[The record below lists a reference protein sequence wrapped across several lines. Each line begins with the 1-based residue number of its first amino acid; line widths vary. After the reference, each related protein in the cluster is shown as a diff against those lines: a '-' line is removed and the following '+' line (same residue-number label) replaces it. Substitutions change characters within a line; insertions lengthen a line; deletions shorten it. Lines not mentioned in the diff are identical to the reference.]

1 MNQEHDQATRD
12 ASGKDA
18 NGGGGTMRGG
28 VKDDLEGG
36 TTGATSMTGG
46 DRADAATG
54 QSRGLSD
61 ASPAGRASP
70 AGDDMRPL
78 DVGSVG
84 GSPVGESGG
93 GAPTGPG
100 GQGSFASGT
109 YNERGNVTGP
119 DSPAGEAVSQAG
131 GKGQGDDLANRLGGG
146 ENARTGLT
154 GAGAASGDMD
164 ADRSEAT
171 GASGQNAAGAG
182 GPDAGSP
189 GGMGGVRAQGGTGT
203 GRPPGGVSPLQNESG
218 GD

>member
-1 MNQEHDQATRD
+1 MTQDQDQASRD
-12 ASGKDA
+12 PEGKDS
-18 NGGGGTMRGG
+18 NKGGGVTGG

-46 DRADAATG
+46 DRDQGSAGGSGA
-54 QSRGLSD
+54 RSD
-61 ASPAGRASP
+61 ASPAGRTSP

-78 DVGSVG
+78 DMGSVG

-93 GAPTGPG
+93 GAATGLG

-119 DSPAGEAVSQAG
+119 DSLAGEAADRVAAG
-131 GKGQGDDLANRLGGG
+131 NDQGDDLANRMGSG

-154 GAGAASGDMD
+154 GAGAATGAMN
-164 ADRSEAT
+164 ADRSEGT
-171 GASGQNAAGAG
+171 GAFAQDAAGAG
-182 GPDAGSP
+182 GTDAGSP

-203 GRPPGGVSPLQNESG
+203 GRPPGGVSPLQNEK